1 MWWWCATAL
10 REVKRAM
17 KYNGKPCAK
26 TSQAVACNP
35 QSCEKDRELT
45 AWTKWSWCSKDCDG
59 GTRKRQRF
67 VKMPAEGAG
76 KRATTWSKD
85 RLQFKACNMKR
96 CMVPVADPVTKC
108 NETLD
113 IVFLIDGSG
122 SLGQSGWDAEIKAA
136 KMFVD
141 SCCSSACW
149 RLCEKG
155 CNP

>member
-1 MWWWCATAL
+1 M
-10 REVKRAM
+10 
-17 KYNGKPCAK
+17 
-26 TSQAVACNP
+26 
-35 QSCEKDRELT
+35 
-45 AWTKWSWCSKDCDG
+45 
-59 GTRKRQRF
+59 
-67 VKMPAEGAG
+67 KMPAEGAG

-96 CMVPVADPVTKC
+96 CMVPAADPVTKC

-141 SCCSSACW
+141 SAAAQRAGDFAKTDATRNELRAQGIDADIVTAC
-149 RLCEKG
+149 RTRHDAEMEAKLEELLQPSVQETLP
-155 CNP
+155 N